1 MALTKTPI
9 ELSSTPGIV
18 DNSNATAITIDSS
31 ENVGIGVTPESHY
44 TGYVGIDFGKSGGL
58 FSNASGTNVTGLS
71 NNAYLNSDSSA
82 WVYKETDEASY
93 YNQTAG
99 THRFSV
105 APSGTAGNAIT
116 WSEAMRI
123 DASGNVLVG
132 KTATGIATV
141 GAELKATG
149 ELLATVN
156 SDACAFLNRKTS
168 DGDIAV
174 FRKDNTTVGSI
185 GTSGGKLDIDGPANN
200 SGLRFHE
207 SSLIPKKNDGVT
219 NGEVDLGY
227 NDGSTILGFR
237 NLTLSGGVYL
247 GGTGAANKLDD
258 YEEGTWTLA
267 ITTVNGGESVGI
279 GNTLGSYT
287 KIGKQVTAT
296 IYTAAIN
303 ISAAGSGSVRLG
315 GLPFTCSG
323 GNHSYAVPS
332 FGHTN
337 CFSYEVDGYVAI
349 NSNFIVPTR
358 VSTVTSNA
366 LTVANPVYM
375 MFTLTYFTD
384 Q

>member
-1 MALTKTPI
+1 MALTKVSRGL
-9 ELSSTPGIV
+9 LSTSIV
-18 DNSNATAITIDSS
+18 DNGNATAITIDSS
-31 ENVGIGVTPESHY
+31 QNVGIGVSPSSEFHVKGDANTIARIEPNNNSGKATLLVSSTASGDGGIQY
-44 TGYVGIDFGKSGGL
+44 DANNNQTNLFSYSDMTFNVGTGNLSGGYPA
-58 FSNASGTNVTGLS
+58 N
-71 NNAYLNSDSSA
+71 
-82 WVYKETDEASY
+82 E
-93 YNQTAG
+93 
-99 THRFSV
+99 R
-105 APSGTAGNAIT
+105 
-116 WSEAMRI
+116 MRI
-123 DASGNVLVG
+123 SGGTLLVG
-132 KTATGIATV
+132 KPATGIATV

>member
-1 MALTKTPI
+1 MALTKVSRG
-9 ELSSTPGIV
+9 LMSTSIV
-18 DNSNATAITIDSS
+18 DNGNATAITIDSS
-31 ENVGIGVTPESHY
+31 ENVGIGGSTITDANLLNIQGSGASKNIGVVFNDTNTSKIFSIQNGGSALKFFDY
-44 TGYVGIDFGKSGGL
+44 T
-58 FSNASGTNVTGLS
+58 AS
-71 NNAYLNSDSSA
+71 A
-82 WVYKETDEASY
+82 E
-93 YNQTAG
+93 
-99 THRFSV
+99 R
-105 APSGTAGNAIT
+105 
-116 WSEAMRI
+116 MRI
-123 DASGNVLVG
+123 DSSGILLVG
-132 KTATGIATV
+132 KPATGIATV

-349 NSNFIVPTR
+349 NTNYIVPTR
-358 VSTVTSNA
+358 VGTVTSNA